1 MVASAAGRSHGPA
14 SQPNSPALGPNTT
27 VKMRKMQ
34 YAPTLD
40 MIANSAATGAAAAP

>member
-27 VKMRKMQ
+27 VKMRQ

-40 MIANSAATGAAAAP
+40 MIANSAATGAAATP